1 MYVEIDPDQG
11 GLEPNC
17 QEVCLTGA
25 IFHFLNRGG
34 RFRRRLTMSRT
45 WRSIASITVDA
56 MVVVAAF
63 YLATYVRF
71 VDAPGNAGP
80 FWERLSFLLVPIAA
94 VFLAGNQLW
103 SLNRRVWRYASGV
116 EVLVVFTSVGLSTML
131 LFAVDV
137 AVGAFNHAR
146 LLPIGVLVMGGF
158 FTATGMTLVRYRW
171 RIVSALLRRYR
182 TNGATRA
189 LIYGAGDS
197 GQFFADRMM
206 ARPEDH
212 EYHLVGFVDDDLG
225 KHGLRIHGLTVLG
238 RGEDL
243 DVLID
248 KHRVDVIVLAV
259 SSATPEQRQ
268 RILNI
273 CSETRAQVKVAPN
286 FFDIVASP
294 AVPLVR
300 ELRVSDLLG
309 RSEAIVDRLSCAR
322 VLEGKAVLV
331 TGAAGSV
338 GSELCRQIAEFA
350 PSRLVGLDNNESGL
364 YDLAIELRSG
374 ANPFQLDVVVAD
386 VRNPNAISRAF
397 EKVRPDVV
405 FHAAAYK
412 HVPLMEEFPQEAVAV
427 NVRGTDV
434 VLEAARKVGAER
446 FVFVSTDKAVKPT
459 SLMGATKKVAEIL
472 VMSNAHE
479 PMLATAVR
487 FGNVFGSRGSVVP
500 TFARQIQRGGPVTVT
515 HPEMTRFFMEI
526 SEAAILIIQAAAM
539 TRGNDLFMLEMGE
552 PVKIDDLARRMIRMR
567 GLRPDIDIE
576 IVYTGV
582 RPGEKLHE
590 ELVLDGEERFAT
602 EHPMISRIQTH
613 HLMDGKFELTQLYE
627 LAEGNRTSALVARL
641 TTLCDDVEVQ
651 RPIALG
657 GAAAS
662 QLLGSEVN

>member
-1 MYVEIDPDQG
+1 
-11 GLEPNC
+11 
-17 QEVCLTGA
+17 
-25 IFHFLNRGG
+25 LNAGVNSG
-34 RFRRRLTMSRT
+34 VNIRRRLATPRT
-45 WRSIASITVDA
+45 WRSIAWIMVDA
-56 MVVVAAF
+56 AVVVAAF

-71 VDAPGNAGP
+71 VDAPGNSVP
-80 FWERLSFLLVPIAA
+80 FWGRLPFLLIPITA
-94 VFLAGNQLW
+94 VFIAGNQAW

-116 EVLVVFTSVGLSTML
+116 EVLVVFTSVGLSTVL
-131 LFAVDV
+131 LLAVDMV
-137 AVGAFNHAR
+137 AGVFNHAR

-158 FTATGMTLVRYRW
+158 FTATGMTFVRYRW
-171 RIVSALLRRYR
+171 RIVSVLLRRR
-182 TNGATRA
+182 HANGATRA

-197 GQFFADRMM
+197 GQFLVDRMM
-206 ARPEDH
+206 ARPEHH
-212 EYHLVGFVDDDLG
+212 EFDPLGFVDDDRS
-225 KHGLRIHGLTVLG
+225 KHGLRIHGLQVLG
-238 RGEDL
+238 SGKDL
-243 DVLID
+243 DALIE
-248 KHRVDVIVLAV
+248 KHRIDVIVLAI
-259 SSATPEQRQ
+259 SSATAEQRQ

-273 CSETRAQVKVAPN
+273 CSATPAQVKVAPN

-300 ELRVSDLLG
+300 ELRVTDLLG

-322 VLEGKAVLV
+322 VLEGKSVLV

-338 GSELCRQIAEFA
+338 GSELCRQIAAFG
-350 PSRLVGLDNNESGL
+350 PRQLVGLDNNESGL

-374 ANPFQLDVVVAD
+374 VTPIQLDVVVAD

-397 EKVRPDVV
+397 EKARPDVV

-412 HVPLMEEFPQEAVAV
+412 HVPLMEEFPEEAVAV

-434 VLEAARKVGAER
+434 VLEAARKLGAER
-446 FVFVSTDKAVKPT
+446 FVFVSTDKAVKPS
-459 SLMGATKKVAEIL
+459 SLMGATKKVAEML
-472 VMSNAHE
+472 VMSNGHG

-567 GLRPDIDIE
+567 GLRPDTDIE
-576 IVYTGV
+576 IVYTGI

-590 ELVLDGEERFAT
+590 ELFVDGEGSFET
-602 EHPMISRIQTH
+602 EHPMIRRIQTR
-613 HLMDGKFELTQLYE
+613 HLMRSKVHLTQLYE
-627 LAEGNRTSALVARL
+627 LAEGNRTSALVARVME
-641 TTLCDDVEVQ
+641 LCQDVED
-651 RPIALG
+651 RHPRSLD

-662 QLLGSEVN
+662 Q